1 MNGQRQKGL
10 ALVTVLLVMALLTM
24 LVAGMLHSHQLL
36 IGGVTQQIEASRLLR
51 LARAG
56 ERYAL
61 TNLRREVGD
70 VLQVTHGRQSWAE
83 PRALTLGEGQLNLR
97 IEDLSGRLNLGA
109 LMAGKTPDPLLLKR
123 WERLCH
129 SLQVEPPALG
139 GLVGQPMLDPT
150 QLRTLPG
157 VSAEVMARLQPW
169 VVVLPKEARLN
180 INTAPAR
187 LLAAFTELSPTVA
200 GQLVRDRPEAGFPT
214 VERFSALPQLEGVGL
229 DRRGLA
235 VTSRWFRLEVQAQL
249 AGKRMYQYSD
259 LEIDLNTHQVRVVR
273 RVFSAMRERRSDE

>member
-1 MNGQRQKGL
+1 MRWQRQRGL

-36 IGGVTQQIEASRLLR
+36 VGGVTRQIEGTRLMR
-51 LARAG
+51 LAQAG
-56 ERYAL
+56 EQQGL
-61 TNLRREVGD
+61 VSLRRELGQ
-70 VLQVTHGRQSWAE
+70 VLQVTHDRQAWAQ
-83 PRALTLGEGQLNLR
+83 PRALNLEQGRVSLQL
-97 IEDLSGRLNLGA
+97 EDLSGRLNLGA
-109 LMAGKTPDPLLLKR
+109 LMAGKAPDPLLLER

-129 SLQVEPPALG
+129 SLQLEPPALD

-150 QLRTLPG
+150 QLRALPG
-157 VSAEVMARLQPW
+157 VTAEVMTRLQPW

-187 LLAAFTELSPTVA
+187 LLAAFAELSPTVA
-200 GQLVRDRPEAGFPT
+200 AELARARPEAGYPT
-214 VERFSALPQLEGVGL
+214 VERFLAQPQLEGQGL

-235 VTSRWFRLEVQAQL
+235 VSSRWFRLEVQAEL
-249 AGKRMYQYSD
+249 AGRRMYLYSD

-273 RVFSAMRERRSDE
+273 RVFSARRERSADE